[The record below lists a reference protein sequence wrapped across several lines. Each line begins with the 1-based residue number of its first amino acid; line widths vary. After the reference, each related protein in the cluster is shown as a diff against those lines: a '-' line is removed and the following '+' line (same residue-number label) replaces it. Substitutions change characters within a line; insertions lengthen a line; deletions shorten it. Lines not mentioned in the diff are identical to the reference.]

1 MTVNEELWAIIN
13 DNEAPRNV
21 RDAAKELQADIQ
33 CGRRLSIACMSIV
46 QSWLG
51 KQQRQDRYGK

>member
-1 MTVNEELWAIIN
+1 MTATEELWAIIA
-13 DNEAPRNV
+13 DESAPRNV